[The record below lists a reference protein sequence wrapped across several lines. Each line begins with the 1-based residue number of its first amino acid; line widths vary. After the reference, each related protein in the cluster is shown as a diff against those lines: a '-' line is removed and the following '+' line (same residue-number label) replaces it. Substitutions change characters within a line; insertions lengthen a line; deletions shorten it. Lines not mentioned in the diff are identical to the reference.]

1 VDLTTNPGL
10 VTCDV
15 GGLRADL
22 VTVDALARMQLA
34 ARRAGSQVRL
44 VNPSG
49 ELLELLELCGLSS
62 FLPAGASGVEMIG
75 QTEQREH
82 AVGVQEGH
90 LRHDPP
96 V

>member
-1 VDLTTNPGL
+1 MDAADEPGW

-15 GGLRADL
+15 GGLRAEL

-44 VNPSG
+44 LNPAD

-62 FLPAGASGVEMIG
+62 FLPADASGVQMIG
-75 QTEQREH
+75 QTEQREY